1 MYNAATWSC
10 PPEKSTTLLEF
21 LGEVANSACLGV
33 EVQHDKEKG
42 REKGAEKNSEVGSEG
57 NLKGGRH
64 WQVGDEISGVSECRG
79 GGHESRH

>member
-42 REKGAEKNSEVGSEG
+42 REKGAC
-57 NLKGGRH
+57 KGGT
-64 WQVGDEISGVSECRG
+64 
-79 GGHESRH
+79 